1 MAADTDGRKTQ
12 RQQSRITQFF
22 TPFAAAAATTTLSSV
37 TGDADPSPPPPRLL
51 VVDLFCGAGGFSCG
65 SEWLAGAKV
74 VLGVDTCPRAL
85 ATFGAN
91 FGSAV
96 RCSLPCGPKNEAAL
110 LEVMDNALATKRQSK
125 KRKRKWH
132 LHCSPPC
139 QQLTKNNT
147 RRTDSAMQQS
157 GCLMR
162 WCVAFATERAKPTS
176 WSLEQVD
183 TGVSRAVAASATA
196 AAPPGTCAWTPV
208 QCSDLGVP
216 QFRRRLIMGDP
227 ASVARLREATVSTT
241 TAKAAAAATV
251 LPRLDPAM
259 HLLRNNTDNIK
270 VFPPAPWMGIRHCHP
285 HECTRELSRPAF
297 TVCCKP
303 HRVVRA
309 DTEREVRMLTE
320 RESAALQG
328 FPASFKWKCGKGDKR
343 ATQHMIGNAV
353 PPPLAAAVLCGGR
366 GEEGAATRAFIAE
379 ARGHSNY

>member
-1 MAADTDGRKTQ
+1 MADTDDKRKQQQ
-12 RQQSRITQFF
+12 RKQQSRITQFF
-22 TPFAAAAATTTLSSV
+22 APSAAVATTIAAATTSSSV
-37 TGDADPSPPPPRLL
+37 VITDHPTDPPLAPPRLL

-65 SEWLAGAKV
+65 SEWLAGGKV

-110 LEVMDNALATKRQSK
+110 LEVIDNALATKRQSK

-183 TGVSRAVAASATA
+183 TGVSRAVAASAAA

-216 QFRRRLIMGDP
+216 QSRRRLIMGDP
-227 ASVARLREATVSTT
+227 ASVARLREAMASTTTT
-241 TAKAAAAATV
+241 TAKAAAATA
-251 LPRLDPAM
+251 LPRLDPAV

-309 DTEREVRMLTE
+309 DTEREVRLLTE
-320 RESAALQG
+320 HESAALQG
-328 FPASFKWKCGKGDKR
+328 FPASFKWNCGKGDKR

-353 PPPLAAAVLCGGR
+353 PPPLAAAVLLGR
-366 GEEGAATRAFIAE
+366 PSG
-379 ARGHSNY
+379 